1 MKPITLFLKL
11 NTHVSFVKYLRCM
24 VFQWKKRWIF
34 STHQIC
40 YLYSKKEWQTCIVEA
55 KSILQ
60 KRYGVNTKNNKKPKG
75 RKKEVPHDVTIPN
88 SSAVSADTIFAFLT
102 LNTMSSAHEEI
113 FGAKFSSFERLEL

>member
-1 MKPITLFLKL
+1 
-11 NTHVSFVKYLRCM
+11 M

-60 KRYGVNTKNNKKPKG
+60 KRYGVNTKNNKKPK
-75 RKKEVPHDVTIPN
+75 RAEERSVTRRDK
-88 SSAVSADTIFAFLT
+88 S
-102 LNTMSSAHEEI
+102 
-113 FGAKFSSFERLEL
+113 